1 MLAVAILLLLLT
13 CHLSVAVVRM
23 TDDLRASHPA
33 PLTAARNAVIL
44 WSVPTASCLAGLGLL
59 ASGAV
64 PLLGAG
70 ALMAGGS
77 IFTAVYSL
85 P

>member
-1 MLAVAILLLLLT
+1 MAIAVLLLLLA
-13 CHLSVAVVRM
+13 CHLSTAVVRM
-23 TDDLRASHPA
+23 TDDLRATQPA
-33 PLTAARNAVIL
+33 PLTAVRNAVIL
-44 WSVPTASCLAGLGLL
+44 WSVPAACCLAGLGLL
-59 ASGAV
+59 ASGVV

-70 ALMAGGS
+70 ALMAGGA